1 MPRLRRGVV
10 DVSHA
15 NVCVGDLQSFGK
27 RAVAMT
33 LKDLRVFLAEDE
45 PVLLMELEENLADM
59 GCKVVGAAQRV
70 SEALELLANREF
82 DAAILD
88 VRLKDS
94 TIEHVGEALVKRGI
108 PFIIATGDS
117 SAELLRRFP
126 DAPVLNKPYSIED
139 LRHALLL
146 VKNGS

>member
-1 MPRLRRGVV
+1 
-10 DVSHA
+10 VSYA

-27 RAVAMT
+27 RSAAMT
-33 LKDLRVFLAEDE
+33 LRDLRAFLAEDE

-59 GCKVVGAAQRV
+59 GCKVVATAARV
-70 SEALELLANREF
+70 SEALELLARHEF
-82 DAAILD
+82 DTAILD

-94 TIEHVGEALVKRGI
+94 SSEPVGDALVTRGI

-117 SAELLRRFP
+117 STELARRFP
-126 DAPVLNKPYSIED
+126 NAPVLNKPYSVDD
-139 LRHALLL
+139 LRKALLL

>member
-1 MPRLRRGVV
+1 M
-10 DVSHA
+10 SYA

-27 RAVAMT
+27 RSAAMT
-33 LKDLRVFLAEDE
+33 LRDLRVFLAEDE

-59 GCKVVGAAQRV
+59 GCKVVATAARV
-70 SEALELLANREF
+70 SEALELLARHEF
-82 DAAILD
+82 DTAILD

-94 TIEHVGEALVKRGI
+94 TSEPVGDALVTRGI

-117 SAELLRRFP
+117 STELARRFP
-126 DAPVLNKPYSIED
+126 NAPVLNKPYSADD
-139 LRHALLL
+139 LRKALLL